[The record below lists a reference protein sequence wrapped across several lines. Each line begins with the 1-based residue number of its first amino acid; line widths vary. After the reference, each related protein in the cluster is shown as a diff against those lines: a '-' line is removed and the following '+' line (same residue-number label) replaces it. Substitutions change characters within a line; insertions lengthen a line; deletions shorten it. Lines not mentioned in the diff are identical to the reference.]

1 MKTVIALVA
10 LAAVAGYL
18 AFGTSSVPS
27 DVESQFQEFVSTYR
41 KSYLNQDSYEHRLGV
56 FASNLEEIAQMN
68 AANPDA
74 VYGVN
79 HLADLTVE
87 ERLAMLTW

>member
-10 LAAVAGYL
+10 LAAIAGYYT
-18 AFGTSSVPS
+18 FGTSSVS
-27 DVESQFQEFVSTYR
+27 TGVESQFQDFVSNYR
-41 KSYLNQDSYEHRLGV
+41 KSYLNQDSYSYRLGV

-74 VYGVN
+74 VYAVN
-79 HLADLTVE
+79 HLADLTVD